1 MAPGKDDLIQVEQ
14 ELLDLMTALTQLER
28 EHRIRKGFNLFE
40 ALNITR
46 QEIRHSRFLAYL
58 LDPNETHGLGDQFLR
73 AILRTTIGD
82 DSQCPVSRLDVE
94 LKDLSDAAVY
104 CERDHFDITVQ
115 IPELELLFVIENK
128 VGAAESEAQLVTYRK
143 RAQERYGEYR
153 FLGCFLTPDGY
164 EGADESWF
172 TLSYGAVCEVLTR
185 ILGQE
190 ALAEDVTIAIKHYIE
205 LVQRRIMAS
214 PELVRACREIY
225 LKHRA
230 AFDLIVEHGQ
240 QSALGTAFD
249 QFAAAHPGLAVTT
262 LRSEAVFFHH
272 ESWLQLPG
280 RPVADRVAGWT
291 SDFPVR
297 FWFRVEA
304 NRLVLCLQMGPILSP
319 SAENSWIALFEAL
332 AQKFEVKR
340 APRSTRRARVARVNI
355 ELQDDSVQELLDAMN
370 KAWSKLANG
379 EASESV
385 RSAVQE
391 WVEGREMASSSR

>member
-1 MAPGKDDLIQVEQ
+1 MVPGKDDLIQVEQ
-14 ELLDLMTALTQLER
+14 DLLDLMTALTQLER

-73 AILRTTIGD
+73 AILRTTLGD
-82 DSQCPVSRLDVE
+82 DSECPVSRLDVE
-94 LKDLSDAAVY
+94 LKDLSDAGVY

-128 VGAAESEAQLVTYRK
+128 VGAAESEAQLETYRK

-164 EGADESWF
+164 EGTDENWF

-190 ALAEDVTIAIKHYIE
+190 TLADDVTIAINHYIE

-280 RPVADRVAGWT
+280 RPVADRAAGWT

-297 FWFRVEA
+297 FWFRIEA
-304 NRLVLCLQMGPILSP
+304 NRLALCLQMGPILSP

-370 KAWSKLANG
+370 KAWSRLANG
-379 EASESV
+379 KASESV
-385 RSAVQE
+385 RSALQE
-391 WVEGREMASSSR
+391 WIEGREMTF